1 MITVATLHMFYFTDF
16 LPDPELQYIA
26 GWSMIATIGFILCI
40 NMYFVG
46 GVISKQIKLLCMY
59 YANYYERHCKRS
71 KKEEKELTVEE

>member
-1 MITVATLHMFYFTDF
+1 
-16 LPDPELQYIA
+16 
-26 GWSMIATIGFILCI
+26 MIATIGFILCI